1 MSKKSSTFAAIL
13 YVFLPKYR
21 HPLTN
26 LIILYSFMKKFF
38 TLLFA
43 ALALCANT
51 WAANIGEWTSN
62 QCNVTLSDAGVL
74 TISRH
79 ISQGQM
85 ANYTVAN
92 PAPWDDVRASI
103 TSAVIESGVSQ
114 IGARVFLDCENMT
127 SVTIAGSVTSIGN
140 AAFRGCTGLS
150 SITIPES
157 VTTIGEAALYGCS
170 GLTTLEIPA
179 NVANIGKGA
188 FSYCEGLTSIICH
201 VVTPVVLP
209 SEEVFRNVSKS
220 IPLYVPFESLDA
232 YIAAA
237 QWGEFNVMPDP
248 NQCHTYGY
256 CGAEGDGKNI
266 MWTFDC
272 DAKMLVISGTG
283 NMASYTEGTAPWY
296 IHRTKIN
303 TVVIE
308 EGVKTIG
315 GYAFY
320 LCRNITSLTLPN
332 SLLSIG
338 SCAFNGC
345 NNGLTELIIPSA
357 VATIG
362 AYAFANCSGIA
373 TIRILGRPTIEDAAF
388 KSCSALTSIMCASEI
403 PPTCNGNPFLNL
415 TDEKLGTITLIV
427 PGTAIDDYVSNA
439 VWTKFNIQA
448 SAQKTVRFV
457 DENGTVLKTQV
468 LAVGAWPN
476 ADDLTPTKEADDDYV
491 YEFVGWLPTIVQVEH
506 ECNYVTH
513 FVRTP
518 KQFFNVGIG
527 GANCALNVTNKVP
540 EGTYLKVT
548 VAPEDCYQ
556 FTQWSDGDNNNPR
569 IIQVTE
575 DTNISADC
583 TKIIYTIEGQA
594 QGSGVVTIAPKQ

>member
-1 MSKKSSTFAAIL
+1 M
-13 YVFLPKYR
+13 
-21 HPLTN
+21 
-26 LIILYSFMKKFF
+26 ILYSFMKKIF

-51 WAANIGEWTSN
+51 WADNIGEWTSN

-85 ANYTVAN
+85 ANYTAAN
-92 PAPWDDVRASI
+92 PAPWYNVRASI

-209 SEEVFRNVSKS
+209 SEEVFHNVSKS

-283 NMASYTEGTAPWY
+283 NMKSYQAGTAPWY
-296 IHRTKIN
+296 LHRTNIQ

-320 LCRNITSLTLPN
+320 NCKNITSLTLPN

-338 SCAFNGC
+338 NNAFNVC
-345 NNGLTELIIPSA
+345 IGLTELIIPSA

-362 AYAFANCSGIA
+362 QFAFSSCNKVA
-373 TIRILGRPTIEDAAF
+373 TIRILGRPTIENGVF
-388 KSCSALTSIMCASEI
+388 KDCSALTSILCASEI
-403 PPTCNGNPFLNL
+403 PPVCHANAFMNL
-415 TDEKLGTITLIV
+415 TDETLGTIALSV
-427 PGTAIDDYVSNA
+427 PGTAIDDYESNA

-491 YEFVGWLPTIVQVEH
+491 YTFAGWLPTIVQVEH

-518 KQFFNVGIG
+518 KKFFNVGIG

-540 EGTYLKVT
+540 EGTYLEVT

-594 QGSGVVTIAPKQ
+594 QGSGAVTIAPKQ